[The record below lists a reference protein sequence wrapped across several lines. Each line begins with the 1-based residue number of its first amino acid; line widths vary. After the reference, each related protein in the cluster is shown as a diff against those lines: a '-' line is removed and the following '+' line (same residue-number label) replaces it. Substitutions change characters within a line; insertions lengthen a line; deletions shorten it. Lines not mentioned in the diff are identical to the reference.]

1 MKAPIETGMKSQSL
15 NIFHN
20 IKIYEEFQFAE
31 QQQISEQKISKNLIQ
46 IK

>member
-15 NIFHN
+15 NIFHI
-20 IKIYEEFQFAE
+20 IKIYVEFQFAE
-31 QQQISEQKISKNLIQ
+31 QQISEQKISKNLIQ